1 MSKYLHLG
9 RDAIIQTLES
19 NDTVI
24 VMGETGSGKT
34 TRKLTYIEFWF
45 DCRN

>member
-1 MSKYLHLG
+1 MDYIG
-9 RDAIIQTLES
+9 RDAIIKTLES

-34 TRKLTYIEFWF
+34 TRKVFLSIKFRIETKLT
-45 DCRN
+45 